1 MTYEGKKS
9 KEWKIVLDSLR
20 QEWRIYS
27 LAMICSAISRSA
39 NGASLWII
47 KPIVDQVL
55 IGKQYER
62 TFPLIY
68 QFLLLTFFS
77 AIFYFFENYLSAMAG
92 NRLAYRQRQKIFTH
106 LQTLSLG
113 FYTSTR
119 MGEILSRFTADLEV
133 IQGFYVNTLRNFF
146 ALPIEILVG
155 LLIILRASWRLTLLS
170 FLIFP
175 AAGFLVLLTGRRMKK
190 AARKARMKIA
200 DIMSFLQ
207 EAIMGMKIIQLFTLE
222 KMKEEKFAYHN
233 IESYRAVMKE
243 ALIRSFSTPLIILL
257 GGITISAILLMSIL
271 ESRLSPSF
279 ATGDMMAFVMI
290 LINMVVNPLR
300 RVNEV
305 NMAYQQARVANRRI
319 EELSD
324 AGPTIQEAPD
334 AIVLPK
340 IYGTIEFQGI
350 HFAYDETT
358 PVFRDFNLRIPAGKT
373 VALVGPSGAGKST
386 LINLLLRF
394 YDPQEG
400 VILLDGVD
408 TRRLRLDF
416 LRKIMGVVPQETIL
430 FNTTVRENILLGK
443 PNATLDEVIKAAQA
457 AHAHEFI
464 QSLPQGY
471 ESMVGE
477 RGSALSGGQ
486 QQRIAIARALLKDPP
501 ILILDEA
508 VSGVDTDS
516 EVKIQEAIQQAFRGR
531 TAIIIAHRLSTAR
544 RADLIA
550 VIDSGK
556 LVEMGT
562 HDELMAQNGYYHKL
576 YDAQFLAKKE
586 MIIG

>member
-1 MTYEGKKS
+1 MAYEGKKS
-9 KEWKIVLDSLR
+9 KEWQVIFRPLR
-20 QEWRIYS
+20 QELRIYL
-27 LAMICSAISRSA
+27 LAMICAALSRIA

-47 KPIVDQVL
+47 EPFVNQVL
-55 IGKQYER
+55 IQKQYEK
-62 TFPLIY
+62 TSSLIFL
-68 QFLLLTFFS
+68 FLLLTLFS
-77 AIFYFFENYLSAMAG
+77 AIFYFVENYLSAMAG
-92 NRLAYRQRQKIFTH
+92 NRSAYKQRQKIFTH

-133 IQGFYVNTLRNFF
+133 IQGFYVSTLRNFF

-155 LLIILRASWRLTLLS
+155 LLYILHLSWRLTLFS
-170 FLIFP
+170 FFIFP
-175 AAGFLVLLTGRRMKK
+175 IAGFLVLLTGRRMKK

-222 KMKEEKFAYHN
+222 KVKEEKFAYHN

-243 ALIRSFSTPLIILL
+243 ALIRSFSAPLIIIL
-257 GGITISAILLMSIL
+257 GGITISAILLMSVL
-271 ESRLSPSF
+271 ESRLSPAF
-279 ATGDMMAFVMI
+279 GTGNLVAFLMI
-290 LINMVVNPLR
+290 LINMIVNPLR

-305 NMAYQQARVANRRI
+305 YLAYQQAMVADGRI
-319 EELSD
+319 EELSS
-324 AGPTIQEAPD
+324 AGPTIQETPD
-334 AIVLPK
+334 ATVLPK
-340 IYGTIEFQGI
+340 IYGSIEFKGI
-350 HFAYDETT
+350 HFSYDGTT
-358 PVFRDFNLRIPAGKT
+358 EVLRNFNLFIPSGKT

-400 VILLDGVD
+400 EILLDGVD
-408 TRRLRLDF
+408 IRRLKLDF

-430 FNTTVRENILLGK
+430 FNTTVRENIQLGK
-443 PNATLDEVIKAAQA
+443 PEASSEEVIKAAKA

-464 QSLPQGY
+464 QSLQQGY
-471 ESMVGE
+471 ESLVGE
-477 RGSALSGGQ
+477 RGTALSGGQ
-486 QQRIAIARALLKDPP
+486 QQRIAIARALLKDPR

-508 VSGVDTDS
+508 VSGVDADS
-516 EVKIQEAIQQAFRGR
+516 EVKIQEAIQQAFQGR
-531 TAIIIAHRLSTAR
+531 TAILIAHRLSTAR

-550 VIDSGK
+550 VIDNGK
-556 LVEMGT
+556 VLEMGA
-562 HDELMAQNGYYHKL
+562 HDELIARNGYYKKL
-576 YDAQFLAKKE
+576 YDTQFLAKKE